1 MTTPC
6 EKSNIGR
13 MAVVVVGNHC
23 YVGNVVDLVAGT
35 DTPKRIRIQYDLER
49 QGDVLM
55 PSEYQFKQWSD
66 SDD

>member
-1 MTTPC
+1 
-6 EKSNIGR
+6 